1 MNCWRIAAFT
11 SEEVLEQNFP
21 GKRQWIGK
29 EIQRNTLG
37 LRCISSL
44 VRLQGGMGI
53 EVGDEIES
61 LRDNW

>member
-1 MNCWRIAAFT
+1 MRTAAFT

-21 GKRQWIGK
+21 GKQQWNGK
-29 EIQRNTLG
+29 EAQRNTLG
-37 LRCISSL
+37 LRCITIS

-53 EVGDEIES
+53 EVGDEIEN